1 MAPAGARLRQLAA
14 VAVDAVSPDQLVQR
28 TLRRTGDRLT
38 VTGRQYELNHNVYL
52 VGAGKAVLAMARAA
66 EEALRPHLVRGVLSV
81 PAGGPPPPPP
91 PALVEVHRGAVDNLP
106 DAAAERAAG
115 RIAELAAGLRESD
128 LLLVLVSGGGSA
140 LLPAPRPPLTLADK
154 ARLTREL
161 AARGA
166 SIQELNAVRRALSL
180 LKGGG
185 LARLAAPAS
194 CLALILSDVI
204 GDPLELIASGPTVAG
219 SGAEPASAA
228 AAAAVLGRHRLLDEP
243 GVREAL
249 AAAAADWERSPAAAD
264 GRVHNVL
271 VGSNRLALEAMRA
284 AAAADHRA
292 ELLSAEVRGDCGAM
306 AGLLAQLAARLASGR
321 PAPLPADLAA
331 GLAAAGIPPEAVSAL
346 RPPQPGR
353 PLCLLLGGETT
364 VTVTG
369 AGRGGR
375 NQQLALAFAVEL
387 ERLWTALA
395 PGRPPAPVALLC
407 FGTDG
412 ADGPTDAAGAVVD
425 GATAAAARAQ
435 QLEPQHYL
443 ADNDSYGFFARFDG
457 GSHHV
462 LTGPTGTNV
471 MDVMALV
478 VEAEGPG
485 PASSL

>member
-38 VTGRQYELNHNVYL
+38 VAGRQYELNHNVYL

-81 PAGGPPPPPP
+81 PVGGPPPPPP

-140 LLPAPRPPLTLADK
+140 LLPAPRPPLTLAAK

-185 LARLAAPAS
+185 R
-194 CLALILSDVI
+194 
-204 GDPLELIASGPTVAG
+204 GLIASGPTVAG
-219 SGAEPASAA
+219 SGAEPAPA

-243 GVREAL
+243 GVRQAL
-249 AAAAADWERSPAAAD
+249 AAAAADWERPPAAAD

-292 ELLSAEVRGDCGAM
+292 ELLSAEVRGDCGAV
-306 AGLLAQLAARLASGR
+306 AGLLARLAARLASGR

-364 VTVTG
+364 VTVMG